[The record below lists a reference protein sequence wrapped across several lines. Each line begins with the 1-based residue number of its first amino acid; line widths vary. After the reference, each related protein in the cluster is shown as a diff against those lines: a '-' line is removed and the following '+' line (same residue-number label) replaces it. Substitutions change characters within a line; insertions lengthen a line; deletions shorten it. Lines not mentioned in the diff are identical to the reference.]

1 MAKKI
6 YLASPFFDEEQ
17 IDRVSRAESALAKNE
32 TASSVFSPREHQ
44 HEEFEMFSHEW
55 RIATYNGDVDAI
67 NDADIM
73 VAVIDYVRQE
83 VDPGT
88 AWEFGYAVANNIP
101 VIVVKEKE
109 GAVNLMMGIPLT
121 AYLTSV
127 DDLATYDFDA
137 VTEIPFTGEI
147 F

>member
-1 MAKKI
+1 
-6 YLASPFFDEEQ
+6 
-17 IDRVSRAESALAKNE
+17 
-32 TASSVFSPREHQ
+32 
-44 HEEFEMFSHEW
+44 
-55 RIATYNGDVDAI
+55 
-67 NDADIM
+67 M
-73 VAVIDYVRQE
+73 VAVIDYVGQE

-88 AWEFGYAVANNIP
+88 AWEFGYAVANKIP

-127 DDLATYDFDA
+127 EDLATYDFDA
-137 VTEIPFTGEI
+137 LAEIPVSGEI

>member
-17 IDRVSRAESALAKNE
+17 INRVSRAESALAKNE

-73 VAVIDYVRQE
+73 VAVIDYVGQE

>member
-73 VAVIDYVRQE
+73 VAVIDYVGQE

-127 DDLATYDFDA
+127 DGLATYDFDA

>member
-55 RIATYNGDVDAI
+55 RIATYDGDVDAI

-73 VAVIDYVRQE
+73 VAVIDYVGQE

-109 GAVNLMMGIPLT
+109 GSVNLMMGIPLT

>member
-73 VAVIDYVRQE
+73 VAVIDYVGQE

-121 AYLTSV
+121 AYLTSA

>member
-73 VAVIDYVRQE
+73 VAVIDYVLSL
-83 VDPGT
+83 
-88 AWEFGYAVANNIP
+88 IH
-101 VIVVKEKE
+101 I
-109 GAVNLMMGIPLT
+109 
-121 AYLTSV
+121 
-127 DDLATYDFDA
+127 
-137 VTEIPFTGEI
+137 
-147 F
+147 

>member
-1 MAKKI
+1 
-6 YLASPFFDEEQ
+6 
-17 IDRVSRAESALAKNE
+17 
-32 TASSVFSPREHQ
+32 
-44 HEEFEMFSHEW
+44 MFSHEW

-73 VAVIDYVRQE
+73 VAVIDYVGQE

>member
-55 RIATYNGDVDAI
+55 RIATYDGDVDAI

-73 VAVIDYVRQE
+73 VAVIDYVGQE

>member
-17 IDRVSRAESALAKNE
+17 IDRVSRAESALAKNK

-44 HEEFEMFSHEW
+44 HEEFEMFSNEW

-73 VAVIDYVRQE
+73 VAVIDYVGQE

-109 GAVNLMMGIPLT
+109 GSVNLMMGIPLT